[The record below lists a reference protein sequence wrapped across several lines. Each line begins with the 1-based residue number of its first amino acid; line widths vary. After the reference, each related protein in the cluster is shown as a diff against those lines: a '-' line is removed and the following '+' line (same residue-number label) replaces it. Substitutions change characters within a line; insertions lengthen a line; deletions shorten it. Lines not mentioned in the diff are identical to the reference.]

1 MAGGETVP
9 GGRNQSSSSEAQR
22 QDGAC
27 HVLRNHCTIQ
37 EGWRRKR
44 WGGRR
49 GRGLEQERRKN
60 REDAGHVKGNCGNIS
75 GRENDLSRGER

>member
-1 MAGGETVP
+1 MERLFQVVGTKAQVLRLRGKTVRAMSSETIAQSRKVGGER
-9 GGRNQSSSSEAQR
+9 GGE
-22 QDGAC
+22 
-27 HVLRNHCTIQ
+27 
-37 EGWRRKR
+37 
-44 WGGRR
+44 GGRR